1 MGHVVAAAA
10 AWRLLGG
17 SVTGSMHRR
26 QGRGCDDAFGWHV
39 DEAVVVAVTA
49 DGAGS
54 RPATSAFGAFTAVQA
69 VLAAAADWHD
79 VRDADDAVERLF
91 HAALSAVDDAA
102 HGLGVAP
109 GLFATTLSV
118 VVIAGGRVAI
128 GQVGDGIAVHG
139 AGDAVEAVAVGE
151 RPEHVNETVFLTT
164 PGALSEHLRTFSTGA
179 DAVDALALATD
190 GLRYQVLD
198 DVPTNRP
205 FAPFFR
211 AAWAYARRTDA
222 TPEAVTA
229 FLDEV
234 EDQSGDDKTL
244 VLAVRDRSGT
254 APATTCLS
262 ARPEVRVPGG
272 DRSQ

>member
-1 MGHVVAAAA
+1 MGHVVAAPGA

-17 SVTGSMHRR
+17 SVTGSVHRR

-39 DEAVVVAVTA
+39 DGAVDGALVVAATA

-54 RPATSAFGAFTAVQA
+54 RPGTSAFGAFTAVQA
-69 VLAAAADWHD
+69 VLAAAAE
-79 VRDADDAVERLF
+79 RPGGTVEHLF
-91 HAALSAVDDAA
+91 QAALSAVDDAA

-109 GLFATTLSV
+109 DLLATTLSV
-118 VVIAGGRVAI
+118 VLIADARVAI

-139 AGDAVEAVAVGE
+139 AGETVEAVAVGE
-151 RPEHVNETVFLTT
+151 HGEHVNETAFLTT
-164 PGALSEHLRTFSTGA
+164 PGALTEHLRTFSIAA
-179 DAVDALALATD
+179 DAVDALALTTD

-198 DVPTNRP
+198 DVPATRP
-205 FAPFFR
+205 FAPFFH

-222 TPEAVTA
+222 TPEAVVA
-229 FLDEV
+229 FLEEV

-254 APATTCLS
+254 APATTCMS
-262 ARPEVRVPGG
+262 ARPEVWVPAG
-272 DRSQ
+272 

>member
-10 AWRLLGG
+10 AWRVLGG
-17 SVTGSMHRR
+17 SVTGSVHRR

-39 DEAVVVAVTA
+39 DDAVVVAVTA

-54 RPATSAFGAFTAVQA
+54 RPGTSAFGAFTAVRA
-69 VLAAAADWHD
+69 VLAAAERHE
-79 VRDADDAVERLF
+79 VRDADGVVERLF
-91 HAALSAVDDAA
+91 HAALAAVDDAA
-102 HGLGVAP
+102 YGLGVAP
-109 GLFATTLSV
+109 DLLATTLSI
-118 VVIAGGRVAI
+118 VVITGALVAV
-128 GQVGDGIAVHG
+128 GQIGDGIAVHRS
-139 AGDAVEAVAVGE
+139 GDTIEAVAVGE

-164 PGALSEHLRTFSTGA
+164 PGALAEHLRTFSTAA
-179 DAVDALALATD
+179 DAVDALALTTD

-198 DVPTNRP
+198 DVAANRP

-222 TPEAVTA
+222 TADAVTA

-234 EDQSGDDKTL
+234 DDQSGDDKTL

-254 APATTCLS
+254 APATTCCS
-262 ARPEVRVPGG
+262 PRPAVQVPDS
-272 DRSQ
+272 DRS

>member
-1 MGHVVAAAA
+1 MGHVVAAPAA

-17 SVTGSMHRR
+17 SVTGSVHRR

-39 DEAVVVAVTA
+39 DDALVVAATA

-54 RPATSAFGAFTAVQA
+54 RPGTSAFGAFTAVQA
-69 VLAAAADWHD
+69 VLAASQRYD
-79 VRDADDAVERLF
+79 VRDVDGAVERLF

-102 HGLGVAP
+102 DGLGVAP
-109 GLFATTLSV
+109 DLLATTLSV
-118 VVIAGGRVAI
+118 VVIAGARVAV

-151 RPEHVNETVFLTT
+151 RAEHVNETVFLTT
-164 PGALSEHLRTFSTGA
+164 PGALSEHLRTFSIGV
-179 DAVDALALATD
+179 DAVEALALTTD

-198 DVPTNRP
+198 DLSATRP
-205 FAPFFR
+205 FAPFFQ

-222 TPEAVTA
+222 TTEAVTA

-254 APATTCLS
+254 ASATTCMS
-262 ARPEVRVPGG
+262 ARPAVCVPG
-272 DRSQ
+272 R

>member
-1 MGHVVAAAA
+1 MVAAAA

-17 SVTGSMHRR
+17 SVAGSLHRR

-39 DEAVVVAVTA
+39 DDTVLVAVTA

-54 RPATSAFGAFTAVQA
+54 RPGTAAFGAFTAVEA
-69 VLAAAADWHD
+69 VLAAAAQEHG
-79 VRDADDAVERLF
+79 ADGAVERLF
-91 HAALSAVDDAA
+91 RAALSAVEGAA
-102 HGLGVAP
+102 RQLGIAP
-109 GLFATTLSV
+109 DLLATTLSV
-118 VVIAGGRVAI
+118 AVVGGARLAV

-151 RPEHVNETVFLTT
+151 RPEHVNETVFLTS

-179 DAVDALALATD
+179 DAVDALALSTD

-198 DVPTNRP
+198 DLATHRP

-229 FLDEV
+229 FLDEI

-244 VLAVRDRSGT
+244 VLAVRDPSGT
-254 APATTCLS
+254 APATTCCS
-262 ARPEVRVPGG
+262 PRPAVRVPG
-272 DRSQ
+272 

>member
-1 MGHVVAAAA
+1 MGYVVAA

-17 SVTGSMHRR
+17 SVPGSLHRR

-39 DEAVVVAVTA
+39 DDALVVAVTA

-54 RPATSAFGAFTAVQA
+54 RPGTSAFGAFTAVEA
-69 VLAAAADWHD
+69 VLTAAQ
-79 VRDADDAVERLF
+79 DDPAVEHLF
-91 HAALSAVDDAA
+91 HMALSAVDDAA
-102 HGLGVAP
+102 DGLGVAAD
-109 GLFATTLSV
+109 LLATTLSV
-118 VVIAGGRVAI
+118 VVVAGACVAV

-139 AGDAVEAVAVGE
+139 AGDAVEVVAVGE

-164 PGALSEHLRTFSTGA
+164 PGALSDHLRTFCVSA
-179 DAVDALALATD
+179 EAVDALALTTD

-198 DVPTNRP
+198 DVPAHRP

-211 AAWAYARRTDA
+211 EAWAYARRPDA

-229 FLDEV
+229 FLDEI

-262 ARPEVRVPGG
+262 ARPAVWVP
-272 DRSQ
+272 